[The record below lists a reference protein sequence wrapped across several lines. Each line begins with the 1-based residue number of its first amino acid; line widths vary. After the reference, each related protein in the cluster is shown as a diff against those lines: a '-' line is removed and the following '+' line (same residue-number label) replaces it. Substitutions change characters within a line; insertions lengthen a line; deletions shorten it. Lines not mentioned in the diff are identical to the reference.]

1 MSRFL
6 ETIQLKD
13 GEFKLLERHQARM
26 NCALNDFF
34 SGGNSIA
41 LMDSLLKTDYP
52 KVGLYKCRVLYDA
65 KIELIEY
72 IAYQKPRI
80 DSLKVI
86 EIDLPSYRYKQS
98 ERTAL
103 QNAYSLRGDCDD
115 VLLVRNDL
123 LTDTSYCNIAL
134 YDGSKWSTP
143 RLPLLYGVQRAQ
155 LLSEGKLVE
164 KDIAL
169 NELRNYSTLCLFN
182 AMNEF
187 GTILLSV
194 GAIVGDE

>member
-13 GEFKLLERHQARM
+13 GKFKLLERHQARM
-26 NCALNDFF
+26 NCALSENFIGRDA
-34 SGGNSIA
+34 IA
-41 LMDSLLKTDYP
+41 LKDSLMKTDYP
-52 KVGLYKCRVLYDA
+52 RVGLFKCRVLYDA
-65 KIELIEY
+65 DIKLIEY
-72 IAYQKPRI
+72 VAYQKPTI
-80 DSLKVI
+80 HSLKVTDI
-86 EIDLPSYRYKQS
+86 ELPSCRFKQS

-103 QNAYSLRGDCDD
+103 QAAYALRGDCDD